1 MIVREAGPSDFERLS
16 AFYKRSGYRPAICR
30 SDLFILAEEPE
41 GICGALRL
49 CVEEGVLVLRGMRV
63 APGRQRR
70 GIGKRLLTRAVEAAE
85 GRECF
90 CIPHRRLIGF
100 YAQVGFVEIADAEA
114 PEFLRE
120 RRRRYG
126 EEYAL
131 DVTLLRL
138 PGRPA
143 AAWLG

>member
-1 MIVREAGPSDFERLS
+1 MVVREAEPSEFARIS
-16 AFYKRSGYRPAICR
+16 AFYRESGYRPPISR
-30 SDLFILAEEPE
+30 SDLFILAEEDHV
-41 GICGALRL
+41 ICGALRL

-63 APGRQRR
+63 APDRQRR
-70 GIGKRLLTRAVEAAE
+70 GIGTQLLGFAVATAA

-120 RRRRYG
+120 RRRRYD
-126 EEYAL
+126 EEYGL
-131 DVTLLRL
+131 DVTVMRL
-138 PGRPA
+138 PGGRA
-143 AAWLG
+143 AAAA